1 MEADSMIKKTVSF
14 IIILLAYL
22 IIGAAVL
29 IGTGNFGY
37 DFTDTTDDEIKYSYA
52 LDRAGDVYY
61 AADAAEEKFLV
72 SVDSSGKKL
81 FEKNLDSEIFG
92 DVFYVD
98 SIYVEHDK
106 NIYISVFGYDYD
118 TGIIT
123 DVSVHKFYE
132 DGSYA
137 QKIFFS
143 EVNVYPNSR
152 AKIIS
157 SFTEDDSGV
166 YFALLTDGKA
176 ELFTCKKNNSE
187 PVEKVGEFTVDVPVY
202 GFAAISSKSIAVGT
216 KGGIKIFSPDGSR
229 FLSDSSGAVFDRFWN
244 GINSTYVMDS
254 VSGNIYTISQDYS
267 MASVLSGKKIINA
280 EDGLSVSDMDDI
292 AVSITGNILGTVRSE
307 NVRIY
312 AGSFSLMS
320 EITVDSTDMSSMVN
334 AILADLAVLAAVI
347 LMTILTWDFF
357 CSILKMRLSILLRQS
372 LLIIMAIV
380 VMLYSLSYFVIVPQV
395 EQIILENYKHEAEL
409 VANTLEASISG
420 YVSAGEKVDYEAYTL
435 FLEEYGS
442 AAAASEI
449 PEDYSQTVRKPA
461 VDLIENRSGKM
472 TVIASG
478 ELYPFGYPAD
488 MLLYDYDL
496 TEVAEKMTGDEEFLI
511 SSRPD
516 GQRLYL
522 LRRITL
528 PMSGN
533 DAYIFVGSEI
543 NELSGASASI
553 KNTLNMF
560 LILGGAILAA
570 VFMLIESITSH
581 SVRKLK
587 RSVDRIASGEYTA
600 PVDIRSGDEVEE
612 LSYSVKDLAH
622 HIIDKTTS
630 LERLNNSYYR
640 FVPQSFL
647 TTLGENKIEKVGKSL
662 HAKKHMAVLF
672 LRFDFSQPLSGMEAQ
687 DIFSNINSVYEHIMP
702 IIDMNGGTGYNFL
715 FNGLSAIFPESTE
728 SALQAAIRIRETI
741 NSYNDIQRSRNKR
754 TAEVRIVISEGEV
767 LLGFIGDDKR
777 MEPTVVS
784 TAINESEEIEKI
796 LSDSG
801 LYIVCTESAFRS
813 LPENK
818 YRNRCIGSFVTAE
831 GARVLYDMF
840 DSDPYTM
847 IKLKEQFMMKF
858 ELGVNLFKKQDFVN
872 ARNVFMDIAKYAAD
886 DGVSRNYL
894 YLSERNI
901 SAEKKQ
907 LTYTVYSDGGQEL

>member
-1 MEADSMIKKTVSF
+1 MIKKIVSF
-14 IIILLAYL
+14 IIIFLAYSV
-22 IIGAAVL
+22 IGAAIL

-37 DFTDTTDDEIKYSYA
+37 DFTDKTDDEIKYAYA
-52 LDRAGDVYY
+52 LDRAGDIYY
-61 AADAAEEKFLV
+61 VSDDLGEKLLV
-72 SVDSSGKKL
+72 SVDSSGKDL
-81 FEKNLDSEIFG
+81 FEKKLDRAVFG
-92 DVFYVD
+92 ENFYVD

-106 NIYISVFGYDYD
+106 NIYVSVYSYDYE

-123 DVSVHKFYE
+123 GASVHKFYE

-137 QKIFFS
+137 SRIFYSDAF
-143 EVNVYPNSR
+143 VYPNSR

-157 SFTEDDSGV
+157 SFTEDDTGV

-176 ELFTCKKNNSE
+176 EVFLSRKNSSD
-187 PVEKVGEFTVDVPVY
+187 PVEKVEEFTVDVPVY
-202 GFAAISSKSIAVGT
+202 GATVMSAKSIAVGT
-216 KGGIKIFSPDGSR
+216 ENGIVIYSTDGKR
-229 FLSDSSGAVFDRFWN
+229 VLSDRSGAVFDRFWN
-244 GINSTYVMDS
+244 GINSIYTMDS
-254 VSGNIYTISQDYS
+254 ASGNIYIISQDHTI
-267 MASVLSGKKIINA
+267 APVLSGKKIINA
-280 EDGLSVSDMDDI
+280 EDGLTISDMDDI

-307 NVRIY
+307 NVKIY
-312 AGSFSLMS
+312 SGSFSLMS
-320 EITVDSTDMSSMVN
+320 EITIDSTDMSAMIN
-334 AILADLAVLAAVI
+334 AILADLAVAAAVI
-347 LMTILTWDFF
+347 LMTVLTWDFF
-357 CSILKMRLSILLRQS
+357 CSILKMRLSIMLRQS
-372 LLIIMAIV
+372 LFIIMAIV

-395 EQIILENYKHEAEL
+395 ESIILENYIHEAEL
-409 VANTLEASISG
+409 VANTFEASANG
-420 YVSAGEKVDYEAYTL
+420 AVSSQEKADYDAYSA
-435 FLEEYGS
+435 FLEEYGT
-442 AAAASEI
+442 AAASTGSLHE
-449 PEDYSQTVRKPA
+449 YYQTTRKPSIN
-461 VDLIENRSGKM
+461 LLENRSGKL

-496 TEVAEKMTGDEEFLI
+496 TEYASKMENTEGFLL
-511 SSRPD
+511 SMRPD

-522 LRRITL
+522 LRKITL
-528 PMSGN
+528 PMTSN
-533 DAYIFVGSEI
+533 DTYILVGSEI
-543 NELSGASASI
+543 NALANAISNI

-560 LILGGAILAA
+560 LVLGGAILAA
-570 VFMLIESITSH
+570 VFMIIESITAH

-587 RSVDRIASGEYTA
+587 RSVDRIANGEYTA
-600 PVDIRSGDEVEE
+600 PINIRSGDEVEE
-612 LSYSVKDLAH
+612 LSYSVQDLSH
-622 HIIDKTTS
+622 HIIEKTTS

-647 TTLGENKIEKVGKSL
+647 ANLGENRIEMVGKSL

-672 LRFDFSQPLSGMEAQ
+672 LRFNFSQPLSGMEAQ

-702 IIDMNGGTGYNFL
+702 IIDTYGGTGYNFL

-754 TAEVRIVISEGEV
+754 TAEARIVISEGEV
-767 LLGFIGDDKR
+767 LLGFIGDDRR

-813 LPENK
+813 LPEDK
-818 YRNRCIGSFVTAE
+818 YRHRCIGSFVTAE
-831 GARVLYDMF
+831 GARELYDMF

-847 IKLKEQFMMKF
+847 IKLKEQFMMRF

-894 YLSERNI
+894 YISEHNI

-907 LTYTVYSDGGQEL
+907 LTYTVYSDGRQDL